1 MYLDLALS
9 NQRSPISLF
18 LLTPDDVSDDYV
30 SWLNDPSVNQYLE
43 SRFQLHSLA
52 STRLFVAKALASR
65 DSLFLGIR
73 TQLAGCD
80 PSGRHVGNIKLASID
95 EHHRTG
101 EVGIMIGDRAAWGK
115 GVATAAIDLL
125 CDIAHGQLLLRK
137 VTAGCY
143 AANVGSQRAFEKA
156 GFSVEAVRKQQ
167 VLLNGVPEDVVL
179 MGRCLC

>member
-1 MYLDLALS
+1 MYLDLVPC
-9 NQRSPISLF
+9 NQRSHVSLF
-18 LLTPDDVSDDYV
+18 LLTPDDVSEDYV
-30 SWLNDPSVNQYLE
+30 SWLNDPLVNQYLE
-43 SRFQLHSLA
+43 SRFQMHTLA
-52 STRLFVAKALASR
+52 STRAFVAEVLASR

-73 TQLAGCD
+73 TQLAAGD
-80 PSGRHVGNIKLASID
+80 PSRRHVGNIKLASID

-101 EVGIMIGDRAAWGK
+101 EVGIMIGDRASWGK
-115 GVATAAIDLL
+115 GVATAAIELL
-125 CDIAHGQLLLRK
+125 CDISRNQLSLRK